1 MRYIKSFENTK
12 DKELLKDKLAI
23 ELENKL
29 NTFLN
34 TSNEI
39 YVHSSLRKNPW
50 DRKDYYVEIR
60 KWTSNYKSDIDTISG
75 ELFKLNIF
83 RFVHHRFNYRDPY
96 VINFDI
102 TKDEAEEL
110 LPILDYLIS
119 IKKYNL

>member
-1 MRYIKSFENTK
+1 MKYIKTFEDK
-12 DKELLKDKLAI
+12 DKELLKDKLAT

-34 TSNEI
+34 TSNQI

-60 KWTSNYKSDIDTISG
+60 GWTPNYKPDIDAISR

-83 RFVHHRFNYRDPY
+83 RFVHNRFKNNDPY

-102 TKDEAEEL
+102 TKDEAEQL
-110 LPILDYLIS
+110 LPILDYLTS